1 MNKNKSNRIVLYT
14 NKNGKIEFRADTERD
29 TLWASQD
36 QISRL
41 FETERSVVTKHINNI
56 FKDDEVGQKSNV
68 QKMHI
73 TNSDKPIT
81 LYSLDIILAV
91 GYRTNSKK
99 AIKFR
104 KWATRILRQYLIK
117 GFNLDRQKLITS
129 KENFGDLRTAID
141 FIESKS
147 DKPLKAKIRL
157 SLSKDLI

>member
-1 MNKNKSNRIVLYT
+1 
-14 NKNGKIEFRADTERD
+14 
-29 TLWASQD
+29 
-36 QISRL
+36 
-41 FETERSVVTKHINNI
+41 
-56 FKDDEVGQKSNV
+56 VGQKSNV